1 MTELRRLRRERGFSQ
16 ERLAGESGVS
26 RPTIH
31 RIELSQQSPRM
42 GTVLKLARALK
53 VNPEEVAPEHF
64 GAEGERPP
72 GFKLTDESYQRLYAY
87 ARAVAR
93 KRSWRRD
100 SVDEARAEDLTGAG
114 LEGLAEAARKFDPDK
129 AKGHGFEW
137 WAKYFI
143 TNRITDEM
151 RRLDVS
157 GRVSYLDDVLPVEFE
172 GDIPVVPIEDDE

>member
-1 MTELRRLRRERGFSQ
+1 MTELRRLRLEMKVSQ
-16 ERLAGESGVS
+16 ERLAGLSGVS

-31 RIELSQQSPRM
+31 RVELGQQSPRM
-42 GTVLKLARALK
+42 STVRGLARALG
-53 VNPEEVAPEHF
+53 VTTEQLAPEHF
-64 GAEGERPP
+64 GAGGESPP
-72 GFKLTDESYQRLYAY
+72 GFDLTDKIYQRLYAY

-100 SVDEARAEDLTGAG
+100 GVDEARAEDLTGAG
-114 LEGLAEAARKFDPDK
+114 LEGLAEAARKFDLGK
-129 AKGHGFEW
+129 AKGHNFEW

-151 RRLDVS
+151 RRLDAS
-157 GRVSYLDDVLPVEFE
+157 GRVSYLDDVLPPEFE